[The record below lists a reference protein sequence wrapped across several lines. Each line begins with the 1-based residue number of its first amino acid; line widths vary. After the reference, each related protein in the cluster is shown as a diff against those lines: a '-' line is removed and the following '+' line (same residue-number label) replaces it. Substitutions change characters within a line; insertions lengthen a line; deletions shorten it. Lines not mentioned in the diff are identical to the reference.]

1 MKKAVLATANPG
13 KLREIRQLLSG
24 LPLALS
30 AQSEHGLSGADEVGA
45 TFIENALLKARHA
58 AAATGLAAIADDSG
72 LEVDILG
79 GAPGI
84 HSARYAGPGAGDADN
99 RAKLMRALAA
109 AGGEGE
115 GEGGGKKFPAR
126 FRCVAVF
133 LPAAMHPAPLVAEG
147 VWHGFVR
154 ARAEGEGGFGY
165 DPVFFVPQKN
175 CSAAQLSA
183 ADKNQL
189 SHRARAFGEL
199 KQRLAAAGAIL
210 SSP

>member
-1 MKKAVLATANPG
+1 MKKVVLATANPG

-30 AQSEHGLSGADEVGA
+30 AQSEHGLKGADETGV

-84 HSARYAGPGAGDADN
+84 HSARYAGPGASDADN
-99 RAKLMRALAA
+99 RAKLIRALAA
-109 AGGEGE
+109 AGGESQGE
-115 GEGGGKKFPAR
+115 GEKFPAR

-133 LPAAMHPAPLVAEG
+133 LAAARHPAPLVAEG
-147 VWHGFVR
+147 VWRGFVR
-154 ARAEGEGGFGY
+154 AREEGEGGFGY

-175 CSAAQLSA
+175 RTAAQLGA
-183 ADKNQL
+183 ADKNRL
-189 SHRARAFGEL
+189 SHRAHAFGEL
-199 KQRLAAAGAIL
+199 KKRLTAAGI
-210 SSP
+210 

>member
-1 MKKAVLATANPG
+1 MKKVVLATANPG

-30 AQSEHGLSGADEVGA
+30 AQSEHGLKGTHETGA

-84 HSARYAGPGAGDADN
+84 HSARYAGPGASDADN
-99 RAKLMRALAA
+99 RAKLIRALAA

-115 GEGGGKKFPAR
+115 GESEKFPAR

-133 LPAAMHPAPLVAEG
+133 LAAAMHPAPLVAEG
-147 VWHGFVR
+147 VWRGFVR
-154 ARAEGEGGFGY
+154 AREEGEGGFGY
-165 DPVFFVPQKN
+165 DPVFFVPQQN
-175 CSAAQLSA
+175 RTAAQLGA
-183 ADKNQL
+183 ADKNRL
-189 SHRARAFGEL
+189 SHRAHAFGEL
-199 KQRLAAAGAIL
+199 KKRLTAAGI
-210 SSP
+210 

>member
-1 MKKAVLATANPG
+1 MKKVVLATANPG

-30 AQSEHGLSGADEVGA
+30 AQSEHGIKGADETGA

-58 AAATGLAAIADDSG
+58 SAATGLAAIADDSG

-84 HSARYAGPGAGDADN
+84 HSARYAGPGASDADN
-99 RAKLMRALAA
+99 RAKLMRALNA

-115 GEGGGKKFPAR
+115 GEKFPAR

-154 ARAEGEGGFGY
+154 AREEGEGGFGY
-165 DPVFFVPQKN
+165 DPVFFVPQQN
-175 CSAAQLSA
+175 CTAAQLSA
-183 ADKNQL
+183 AAKNRF

-199 KQRLAAAGAIL
+199 KNRLAAAGI
-210 SSP
+210 

>member
-1 MKKAVLATANPG
+1 MKKVVLATANPG

-30 AQSEHGLSGADEVGA
+30 AQSEHGITGTDETGA

-58 AAATGLAAIADDSG
+58 SAAAGLAAIADDSG

-84 HSARYAGPGAGDADN
+84 HSARYAGPGASDADN

-115 GEGGGKKFPAR
+115 AGGGKFPAR
-126 FRCVAVF
+126 FRCAAVF
-133 LPAAMHPAPLVAEG
+133 LPTALHPAPLVAEG

-154 ARAEGEGGFGY
+154 AREEGEGGFGY
-165 DPVFFVPQKN
+165 DPLFFVPRQN
-175 CSAAQLSA
+175 CTAAQLSA
-183 ADKNQL
+183 ADKNRL

-199 KQRLAAAGAIL
+199 KKHLAAAGA
-210 SSP
+210 

>member
-1 MKKAVLATANPG
+1 MKQVVLATANPG

-30 AQSEHGLSGADEVGA
+30 AQSEHGIKGADETGA

-58 AAATGLAAIADDSG
+58 SAATGLAAIADDSG

-84 HSARYAGPGAGDADN
+84 HSARYAGPGASDADN
-99 RAKLMRALAA
+99 RAKLMRALNA

-115 GEGGGKKFPAR
+115 GEKFPAR

-133 LPAAMHPAPLVAEG
+133 LPAAMHPAPLMAEG
-147 VWHGFVR
+147 VWRGFVR
-154 ARAEGEGGFGY
+154 AREEGEGGFGY
-165 DPVFFVPQKN
+165 DPVFFVPHKN
-175 CSAAQLSA
+175 RTAAQLSA
-183 ADKNQL
+183 ADKNRL
-189 SHRARAFGEL
+189 SHRALAFGEL
-199 KQRLAAAGAIL
+199 KKRLAAAGI
-210 SSP
+210 